1 MRSDAWLLTVREK
14 DKESSPPCEIMGKE
28 KVYTNP
34 VRCKGCGYCMNAC
47 PQEAIRESGHVN
59 AKGYNTVEVD
69 AEKCVV
75 CGMCYRVCPDY
86 VFEIR

>member
-1 MRSDAWLLTVREK
+1 MAN
-14 DKESSPPCEIMGKE
+14 E

-34 VRCKGCGYCMNAC
+34 VRCKGCGYCINAC
-47 PQEAIRESGHVN
+47 PKGAVVLSGLVN
-59 AKGYNTVEVD
+59 EKGYETIKVEE
-69 AEKCVV
+69 EKCIV

>member
-14 DKESSPPCEIMGKE
+14 DKESSPPCE
-28 KVYTNP
+28 
-34 VRCKGCGYCMNAC
+34 C

>member
-1 MRSDAWLLTVREK
+1 
-14 DKESSPPCEIMGKE
+14 MGKEKTE

-34 VRCKGCGYCMNAC
+34 VRCKGCGYC
-47 PQEAIRESGHVN
+47 IN
-59 AKGYNTVEVD
+59 AKGYNTIVVD
-69 AEKCVV
+69 EEKCVV

>member
-1 MRSDAWLLTVREK
+1 
-14 DKESSPPCEIMGKE
+14 MGKE
-28 KVYTNP
+28 KVYTNS